1 MVYII
6 NDSTLELYM
15 SNSVEYDMDSD
26 DHKEFVKNIDHS
38 KLATNKKLIDE
49 HDNGNPRLT
58 ISKSLP
64 SIKTKRTT
72 RGNRTG
78 IRSHPFFKNRI
89 NKYMNNLEEFD
100 KVKTWVDMET
110 TEPNQNMIVEPIRS
124 SLASSHNR
132 NTNLYTGASEKELE
146 GLYCEDPIYL
156 YLNPNNQDQ
165 FISCHN
171 IVWNCNKCDMCLK
184 RRRLERMNKMI
195 DRFDHHSD
203 IDRSNLY
210 HLIIRDFSEQEQSSS
225 KITKRLK
232 YLGIDN
238 MLMYSIDEKEDTI
251 TYLMEG
257 DSSLKYY
264 FSYAH
269 TNVKVSFDYAIN
281 HIGINDKYSF
291 LGKFHKAVPSVSIKG
306 MTQEE
311 LDELEEQVHFK
322 DEYCKCGEL
331 WEDHTFRK
339 TSPAIL
345 IDSVIPHDHYEKGH
359 KIFIRDHFGIT

>member
-1 MVYII
+1 
-6 NDSTLELYM
+6 M
-15 SNSVEYDMDSD
+15 S
-26 DHKEFVKNIDHS
+26 
-38 KLATNKKLIDE
+38 
-49 HDNGNPRLT
+49 LT
-58 ISKSLP
+58 
-64 SIKTKRTT
+64 
-72 RGNRTG
+72 
-78 IRSHPFFKNRI
+78 RSHPKLKHRK
-89 NKYMNNLEEFD
+89 NKYMDNPEEFD

-124 SLASSHNR
+124 SLASSHNKR
-132 NTNLYTGASEKELE
+132 DNLYMRASEKELE
-146 GLYCEDPIYL
+146 GLYCEEPIYL
-156 YLNPNNQDQ
+156 YLNPNNQDK
-165 FISCHN
+165 FISCLDKY
-171 IVWNCNKCDMCLK
+171 WNCNKCDICLK

-203 IDRSNLY
+203 IDRGELY
-210 HLIIRDFSEQEQSSS
+210 HLIIRDFGKQGLTAA

-232 YLGIDN
+232 YVGVDD
-238 MLMYSIDEKEDTI
+238 MLMYTINEKEDTI
-251 TYLMEG
+251 TYLFTG
-257 DSSLKYY
+257 DPWFQPIQNLAYNKI
-264 FSYAH
+264 
-269 TNVKVSFDYAIN
+269 TMVKVSFDYAIN

-306 MTQEE
+306 MTQIE
-311 LDELEEQVHFK
+311 LDELEQQVHFK